1 MNAREPRLAD
11 VAHELRSP
19 LNAIRT
25 WAHVLESQLPNA
37 TPEVRRA
44 LEGIRLAIEQQVGVI
59 EALEGA
65 ARRGPAP

>member
-25 WAHVLESQLPNA
+25 WAHVLESQLPDA
-37 TPEVRRA
+37 SPEIQRA
-44 LEGIRLAIEQQVGVI
+44 LDGIRIAIDQQVGVI
-59 EALEGA
+59 ESLLER
-65 ARRGPAP
+65 ARREAP

>member
-1 MNAREPRLAD
+1 MKGRELRLAD

-25 WAHVLESQLPNA
+25 WTHVLESQLPNA

-44 LEGIRLAIEQQVGVI
+44 LEGIRIAIEQQVGVI
-59 EALEGA
+59 ESLEHA
-65 ARRGPAP
+65 ARENP

>member
-1 MNAREPRLAD
+1 MSVREPRLAD

-25 WAHVLESQLPNA
+25 WAHVLETQLPHP

-44 LEGIRLAIEQQVGVI
+44 LDGIRLAIEQQVGVI
-59 EALEGA
+59 ESLESEP
-65 ARRGPAP
+65 REKR

>member
-25 WAHVLESQLPNA
+25 WAHVLESQLPDA
-37 TPEVRRA
+37 SPEIRRA
-44 LEGIRLAIEQQVGVI
+44 LDGIRIAIDQQVGVI
-59 EALEGA
+59 ESLLER
-65 ARRGPAP
+65 ARHDGP